1 MFLNTAIKYVK
12 GQEDATYKQTGKKQA
27 INNQVI
33 NQTINNQAAIKLFTT
48 NKKTGTGLHLR

>member
-33 NQTINNQAAIKLFTT
+33 NQTINNQAAITT
-48 NKKTGTGLHLR
+48 KKKDRYRPSP